1 MKKRKEYFE
10 IVKTLT
16 HEELKV
22 YTSLDKLSVNT
33 GYVYAGY
40 KYLSIKLDISE
51 EEISRIVSNLIQRK
65 YLFYLKSEE
74 NFKIFTDIFKFYKEL
89 KNIKSEI
96 KEENSVRAGATLTE
110 EKNTIEDKEIE
121 KAVEE
126 AYNNLNEVEL
136 FELYDEAEEKY
147 KKALNAPYG
156 DYQKKYFELLKE
168 VYMKLVLKERIKAN
182 IEKKKYW

>member
-40 KYLSIKLDISE
+40 KYLSQKLDISE
-51 EEISRIVSNLIQRK
+51 EEISKIVSNLIKRK
-65 YLFYLKSEE
+65 YLFYLKTEDK
-74 NFKIFTDIFKFYKEL
+74 FKIFTDIFKFYREL
-89 KNIKSEI
+89 KNIKNEM
-96 KEENSVRAGATLTE
+96 KEKNSVRAAAFLTE
-110 EKNTIEDKEIE
+110 EKNTIEDKELE
-121 KAVEE
+121 KSVEE
-126 AYNNLNEVEL
+126 AYNNLNELEL

-147 KKALNAPYG
+147 KKDLNAPYG
-156 DYQKKYFELLKE
+156 DNQKKYFELLKE
-168 VYMKLVLKERIKAN
+168 VYMKLILKERIKSN
-182 IEKKKYW
+182 IEKKKR

>member
-40 KYLSIKLDISE
+40 KYLSQKLDISE
-51 EEISRIVSNLIQRK
+51 EEISKIVSDLIKRN
-65 YLFYLKSEE
+65 YLFYLKTEDK
-74 NFKIFTDIFKFYKEL
+74 FKIFTDIFKFYKEL
-89 KNIKSEI
+89 KNIKNEM
-96 KEENSVRAGATLTE
+96 KEKNSVRAAASLTE
-110 EKNTIEDKEIE
+110 EKNTIEDKELE
-121 KAVEE
+121 KSVEE
-126 AYNNLNEVEL
+126 AYNNLNELEL

-147 KKALNAPYG
+147 KKDLNAPYR
-156 DYQKKYFELLKE
+156 DNQKKYFELLKE
-168 VYMKLVLKERIKAN
+168 VYMKLILKERIKSN
-182 IEKKKYW
+182 IEKKKH

>member
-40 KYLSIKLDISE
+40 KYLSQKLDISE
-51 EEISRIVSNLIQRK
+51 EKINCIVSDLIKRK
-65 YLFYLKSEE
+65 YLFYLKSEDK
-74 NFKIFTDIFKFYKEL
+74 FKIFTDIFKFYREL
-89 KNIKSEI
+89 KNIKNEM
-96 KEENSVRAGATLTE
+96 KEKNSVRAAASLTE
-110 EKNTIEDKEIE
+110 EKNTIEDKELE
-121 KAVEE
+121 KSVEE
-126 AYNNLNEVEL
+126 AYNNLNELEL

-147 KKALNAPYG
+147 KKDLNAPYR
-156 DYQKKYFELLKE
+156 DNQKKYFELLK
-168 VYMKLVLKERIKAN
+168 
-182 IEKKKYW
+182 

>member
-40 KYLSIKLDISE
+40 KYLSQKLDISE
-51 EEISRIVSNLIQRK
+51 EEISKIVSDLIKRN
-65 YLFYLKSEE
+65 YLFYLKTEDK
-74 NFKIFTDIFKFYKEL
+74 FKIFTDIFKFYKEL
-89 KNIKSEI
+89 KNKKNEM
-96 KEENSVRAGATLTE
+96 KEKNSVRAAASLTE
-110 EKNTIEDKEIE
+110 EKNTIEDKELE
-121 KAVEE
+121 KSVEE
-126 AYNNLNEVEL
+126 AYNNLNELEL

-147 KKALNAPYG
+147 KKDLNAPYR
-156 DYQKKYFELLKE
+156 DNQKKYFELLKE
-168 VYMKLVLKERIKAN
+168 VYMKLILKERIKSN
-182 IEKKKYW
+182 IEKKKR